1 MKIKICFVL
10 GALSLVLIHC
20 APSSKK
26 IARDQEKDPQYQY
39 EKAVVAMRYG
49 LVDEAIKYIEQAL
62 ALDANHAA
70 SYNLLG
76 LAQFKNKNYAAAA
89 EAYKKYLGFNP
100 KDSEAAA
107 NLGFVYEEMGESD
120 KAETAYK
127 NSVALDDNANA
138 NFGLAKLYFEQ
149 KKLPEAL
156 DYAQK
161 SIVKNSRFSAA
172 HNLLGV
178 ILNQL
183 GRYEEAVISFQNAL
197 KLAPDDVNLSI
208 NLGIAYVN
216 IKDYAKAREIFEKT
230 LPQVQDPSLKAKIN
244 EYLKLIEER
253 SIRGGKANQ
262 ATLSR
267 DYFRPIC
274 ARASSPL
281 TRAAQSIPLLTISRA
296 SGTSKSLATWPR
308 DV

>member
-1 MKIKICFVL
+1 MKIKIYVVM
-10 GALSLVLIHC
+10 GALSLALIHC

-26 IARDQEKDPQYQY
+26 IARDKEKDPQYQY

-49 LVDEAIKYIEQAL
+49 LVDEAIKYIDQAL
-62 ALDANHAA
+62 ALDPNHAA

-76 LAQFKNKNYAAAA
+76 MAQFKNKNYAAAA
-89 EAYKKYLGFNP
+89 EAYEKYLEFNT

-120 KAETAYK
+120 KAETAYRK
-127 NSVALDDNANA
+127 SVELDGNANA
-138 NFGLAKLYFEQ
+138 SFGLAKLYFEQ

-156 DYAQK
+156 DFAQK
-161 SIVKNSRFSAA
+161 SIANNGRFPAV

-183 GRYEEAVISFQNAL
+183 GRYEEAVVSFQNAL
-197 KLAPDDVNLSI
+197 KLAPDDLNLSI
-208 NLGIAYVN
+208 NLGIAYIN
-216 IKDYAKAREIFEKT
+216 TKDYAKAREIFEKT

-253 SIRGGKANQ
+253 SVRGGEADL
-262 ATLSR
+262 AILSW
-267 DYFRPIC
+267 DYFRPVC

-296 SGTSKSLATWPR
+296 SGTSKSFATWPR